1 MNYSEKVLKLLG
13 MELAAELLKTE
24 IPAEQRLWRAVISL
38 AFEDVLNN
46 SNSKTEAVLKAN
58 AHDWIIGNSKDYE
71 NVCYSAGFDPEFVR
85 NRYLEALEKNVVNF
99 TTRQNNWIEYSRS
112 YEKLR
117 NERKSNERE
126 KIKKRINKIRLKLFN
141 NSK

>member
-1 MNYSEKVLKLLG
+1 
-13 MELAAELLKTE
+13 
-24 IPAEQRLWRAVISL
+24 
-38 AFEDVLNN
+38 
-46 SNSKTEAVLKAN
+46 VLKAN

-71 NVCYSAGFDPEFVR
+71 NVCYNAGFDPEFVR
-85 NRYLEALEKNVVNF
+85 NRYLEALEKNVVKF

-126 KIKKRINKIRLKLFN
+126 KIKKRINQIRLKLFN